1 MDQWVSEG
9 LIEADPSPSCEHDQA
24 RGLLFWEPAAPLEKN
39 TGWGWRAPGQGQQG
53 RSGLPFMGSGFPH
66 MSLGWKEGDGSM
78 AYPLG
83 EQRSLCSWWKVQAH
97 ICQRGWETRAR
108 PGPFS
113 KCQGGVRVLGQPS
126 APPQRSAIP
135 QSCRRL
141 VKNTQPD
148 GLIPT

>member
-24 RGLLFWEPAAPLEKN
+24 RGLLFWEPAAPSEKN

-83 EQRSLCSWWKVQAH
+83 EQRSLFLVEGPGSHLPKGMGDACQA
-97 ICQRGWETRAR
+97 RA
-108 PGPFS
+108 F
-113 KCQGGVRVLGQPS
+113 L
-126 APPQRSAIP
+126 
-135 QSCRRL
+135 
-141 VKNTQPD
+141 
-148 GLIPT
+148 